1 MSELKVEYLHYAIQE
16 LRKSG
21 RKMAA
26 DNADWQLEALLEEI
40 ERLKAKPTV
49 KKSK

>member
-1 MSELKVEYLHYAIQE
+1 MKELKVDFLHMAIQD

-21 RKMAA
+21 KRMAA

-40 ERLKAKPTV
+40 ERLKAKPKA
-49 KKSK
+49 KK